1 MHSHHIGKSLQP
13 QPKFFLKDS
22 CAMNSSESKS
32 PVVETWSAGEAGD
45 HAPRGIM
52 QVFEG
57 RIRPQVLSFLHHAL
71 QQSGQK
77 LPKHH
82 IKPLSS
88 LLKKSRMEWGEHQAQ
103 HSPVR
108 MPLTKVPRE
117 GSGFMN
123 TWEQACELV
132 SEQFQHI
139 IKGFSQVNENQ
150 SSRPKHLFW
159 KYLFFKDSA
168 F

>member
-1 MHSHHIGKSLQP
+1 
-13 QPKFFLKDS
+13 
-22 CAMNSSESKS
+22 MNFSESKS
-32 PVVETWSAGEAGD
+32 LVVETWLAGEAGD
-45 HAPRGIM
+45 HASGGILW
-52 QVFEG
+52 VFEG

-71 QQSGQK
+71 RQSGQR
-77 LPKHH
+77 LSKHH
-82 IKPLSS
+82 SKPLSS
-88 LLKKSRMEWGEHQAQ
+88 LSKKSRREWEEPQAAS
-103 HSPVR
+103 SPIR
-108 MPLTKVPRE
+108 MPLTKAPWE
-117 GSGFMN
+117 SSGFMN

-139 IKGFSQVNENQ
+139 IKGFSHINENQ